1 MKHIYTLGFTQKTAQ
16 EFFELLK
23 KNGIEFV
30 IDIRINNTSQLAAFA
45 KYPDI
50 KYFLK
55 AICNIEYIHD
65 TVFSPT
71 EEIMK
76 NYKSKKTD
84 WQQYK
89 IDFDELLMQRN
100 IENYIK
106 EKYTLNK
113 NICLLC
119 SEAEPER
126 CHRLLIAEKFT
137 EVFKD
142 IKIIHL

>member
-1 MKHIYTLGFTQKTAQ
+1 MKHIYTIGFTQKTAQ

-23 KNGIEFV
+23 NNGIELV
-30 IDIRINNTSQLAAFA
+30 IDIRLNNTSQLAAFA

-50 KYFLK
+50 QYFLK

-71 EEIMK
+71 EDIMK

-84 WQQYK
+84 WQHYK
-89 IDFDELLMQRN
+89 IEFNDLLKQRN
-100 IENYIK
+100 IDYYIK
-106 EKYTLNK
+106 EKYTLNN

-126 CHRLLIAEKFT
+126 CHRLLIAEKFIKI
-137 EVFKD
+137 FID
-142 IKIIHL
+142 MKIIHL